1 MSKKIKLPEVKQLI
15 TLGKEKGFLTFD
27 EINDALPEDAATS
40 DFLDEIIT
48 LLSQLKIDV
57 IDNKSKKGNI
67 FPTNVVIDDE
77 DDEDSN
83 NRNYYY
89 SRMCIFKTQ
98 NHFLPIG
105 RNHGYGTHSSTH

>member
-48 LLSQLKIDV
+48 LLSQLI
-57 IDNKSKKGNI
+57 I
-67 FPTNVVIDDE
+67 
-77 DDEDSN
+77 
-83 NRNYYY
+83 Y
-89 SRMCIFKTQ
+89 
-98 NHFLPIG
+98 
-105 RNHGYGTHSSTH
+105 